1 MRQGLEGIRPL
12 LKEGKCPQKRSGVCI
27 QAYVDLRLE
36 STKPDGDFE
45 EDSTAEYDTEGYRSE
60 TLYQATFMLLVDRS
74 GPSDYWLLVRLVR
87 GFRGRTFVGCETIS
101 EILDYDLL
109 VGRTSRGDADAEFE
123 VMDDGWE

>member
-12 LKEGKCPQKRSGVCI
+12 LKEGKGPQKRSGVCI

-45 EDSTAEYDTEGYRSE
+45 EDSTAEYDTEGYGSE
-60 TLYQATFMLLVDRS
+60 TLYQATFMLLVDIPR
-74 GPSDYWLLVRLVR
+74 PSSYGLLVRLAR
-87 GFRGRTFVGCETIS
+87 GSTFVGCETIS